1 MRGLTPNDIG
11 RGRESYRRPVATR
24 RRRVRCSRSVTG
36 RRPVSRT
43 SHLMAL
49 FQGTEA
55 PGPKLNAPRQKSA
68 PLTHVRG
75 ALVLCWRFY
84 KAMEF
89 CGPFV
94 RLWASPT
101 SSVFGQDRFRR
112 RLRLFTAGLSFHFG
126 VRKES
131 ADGFVIVDATDGLG
145 EDRGDGERLDFAV
158 LVD

>member
-101 SSVFGQDRFRR
+101 SSVSAVAPSFPVSSAPACN
-112 RLRLFTAGLSFHFG
+112 LMSGLSSSLKSLFRLCVYIH
-126 VRKES
+126 
-131 ADGFVIVDATDGLG
+131 D
-145 EDRGDGERLDFAV
+145 ERSGQ
-158 LVD
+158 LVDGC